1 MKEKISVVIVTG
13 LSGAGKTKTIGT
25 LEDIGYFCV
34 DNLPP
39 SLISPF
45 IELCEKTEGKINK
58 IGIVVDVRS
67 GEFLDLL
74 PEVILKLRNDARF
87 SVKIIFLEASEDVLI
102 KRFSATRRKH
112 PIQEMATIQEK
123 IEEERK
129 RLYAIRATADYVIET
144 SNYALKDLKE
154 KIVSALSCVTSDL
167 INLSIVTFGYK
178 YGVPLQ
184 ADIVID
190 VRFIPN
196 PFYIDRLSRQDGR
209 SEEIKD
215 FILSFSETK
224 EFIDK
229 IENLFDFLLP
239 NYRKEGKS
247 YLTIAFGCTGGKH
260 RSVAI
265 GELFEDFLKGKHYS
279 VTIIHRDVEK

>member
-13 LSGAGKTKTIGT
+13 LSGAGKTKTIGI

-67 GEFLDLL
+67 GELLDLL

-87 SVKIIFLEASEDVLI
+87 SAKVIFLEASEDVLI

-112 PIQEMATIQEK
+112 PIQEMTTIQDK

-129 RLYAIRATADYVIET
+129 RLYTIRATADYIIET

-154 KIVSALSCVTSDL
+154 RIVSALSCVTSDL
-167 INLSIVTFGYK
+167 IDLSIVTFGYK

-196 PFYIDRLSRQDGR
+196 PFYIDRLSQQDGR
-209 SEEIKD
+209 SKEIKD

-239 NYRKEGKS
+239 NYIKEGKS
-247 YLTIAFGCTGGKH
+247 YLTVAFGCTGGKH

-265 GELFEDFLKGKHYS
+265 GELFKDFLKRKLYP

>member
-123 IEEERK
+123 IEEE
-129 RLYAIRATADYVIET
+129 T
-144 SNYALKDLKE
+144 
-154 KIVSALSCVTSDL
+154 
-167 INLSIVTFGYK
+167 
-178 YGVPLQ
+178 
-184 ADIVID
+184 
-190 VRFIPN
+190 
-196 PFYIDRLSRQDGR
+196 
-209 SEEIKD
+209 
-215 FILSFSETK
+215 
-224 EFIDK
+224 
-229 IENLFDFLLP
+229 
-239 NYRKEGKS
+239 
-247 YLTIAFGCTGGKH
+247 
-260 RSVAI
+260 
-265 GELFEDFLKGKHYS
+265 EDN
-279 VTIIHRDVEK
+279 